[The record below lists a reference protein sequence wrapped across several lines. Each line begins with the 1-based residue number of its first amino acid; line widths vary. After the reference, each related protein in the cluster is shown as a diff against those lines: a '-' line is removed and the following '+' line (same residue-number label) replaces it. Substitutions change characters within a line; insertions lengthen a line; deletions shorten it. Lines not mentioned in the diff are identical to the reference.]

1 MRSRAAWTV
10 GVVALASSLAVVLGA
25 APASAGPQNGI
36 SWQHSESANGYWRP
50 PRGDSAPPSGP
61 ARVWVQ
67 WSSTNELHCPDDD
80 EAFACT
86 SDEEAEIL
94 GILCPT
100 TIRGPRGLPL
110 FAWIRWERD
119 IVNGEPGRWVGREAG
134 CDEPRDDDF
143 IPMEEISWEVNYRV
157 FQHLRQP
164 TVKIAPNART
174 LVNLPTIVWTD
185 YPRGIDPDIVVSNDP
200 PTIEIDIHIDRPNGG
215 LDGRIRASAELT
227 WQFEGGATARGRGR
241 PYVRGV
247 LPEDRPGYYVT
258 NVFHTPGEKT
268 VTLNTRWTGTVTVDL
283 LGTEEIVPVTLPPVS
298 TSVQVAEAEPV
309 IGRTR

>member
-1 MRSRAAWTV
+1 MRARATWTV
-10 GVVALASSLAVVLGA
+10 GGAALASVLAVVLGA

-36 SWQHSESANGYWRP
+36 SWQYSESANGYWRP
-50 PRGDSAPPSGP
+50 PRGDTPPPSGP

-67 WSSTNELHCPDDD
+67 WSSGLSLFCPDDD
-80 EAFACT
+80 PAFNCVDGVSAIVCAAV
-86 SDEEAEIL
+86 E
-94 GILCPT
+94 
-100 TIRGPRGLPL
+100 GPRGLPR

-119 IVNGEPGRWVGREAG
+119 IVNGEPEPWLGADAG
-134 CDEPRDDDF
+134 CDEPGEDDF

-157 FQHLRQP
+157 FQHLPQP

-227 WQFEGGATARGRGR
+227 WQFEGGKTAQGRGR